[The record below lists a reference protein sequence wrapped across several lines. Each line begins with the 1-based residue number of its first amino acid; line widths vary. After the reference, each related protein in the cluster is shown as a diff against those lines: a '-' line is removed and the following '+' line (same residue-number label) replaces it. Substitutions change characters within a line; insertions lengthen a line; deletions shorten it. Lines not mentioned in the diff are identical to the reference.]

1 MSDVSLAYG
10 ASDVEVNL
18 QETVFQGY
26 FRMDAL
32 TLRHKRFDGSWSNN
46 IRRELF
52 QRGDA
57 VAVLPWDVN
66 EDRIILIE
74 QFRPGAIR
82 GTDSPWMLEAVA
94 GVIEDGESDE
104 AVAHREAA
112 EEAGCTMDLLVPI
125 TSYYPSPGACSE
137 QIRLFI
143 GRLTSAAVGE
153 VRGVETENEDILVHS
168 VTRSEAIA
176 LLDAGKINNGLT
188 IIALH
193 WLARHGDRLRSDWL
207 SE

>member
-10 ASDVEVNL
+10 ASDVEVKL

-32 TLRHKRFDGSWSNN
+32 TLRHKRFDGSWSNY

-82 GTDSPWMLEAVA
+82 GTDSPWMLEVVA
-94 GVIEDGESDE
+94 GVVEDGESDE

-112 EEAGCTMDLLVPI
+112 EEADCTMDLLVPI

>member
-1 MSDVSLAYG
+1 MKKLSLAYG
-10 ASDVEVNL
+10 ASDVEIAT
-18 QETVFQGY
+18 QETVFQGF

-32 TLRHKRFDGSWSNN
+32 TLRHKRFDGSWTNN

-57 VAVLPWDVN
+57 VAVLPWDVK
-66 EDRIILIE
+66 EDRVILIE

-82 GTDSPWMLEAVA
+82 GLDSPWMLEVIA
-94 GVIEDGESDE
+94 GVVEEGESDE
-104 AVAHREAA
+104 FVAHREAS
-112 EEAGCTMDLLVPI
+112 EEAGCTMDTLLPI
-125 TSYYPSPGACSE
+125 TAYYPSPGACSE

-168 VTRSEAIA
+168 VAREAAIA

-193 WLARHGDRLRSDWL
+193 WLARHGDRLRFEWL